1 MAMQVRAEGAVSTI
15 NVTPLVDVML
25 VLLIIFMVITPMLQK
40 TFSVDMA
47 PTENP
52 RQMPDAEKDT
62 AVVVAVT
69 HDGKVFLGN
78 NQVQVGQLPDKI
90 KDMLSTELDKTV
102 YIKADKR
109 AKYGVVVKAVNTVRD
124 AKIEQIGLLT
134 DKLETRPGAPAALPT
149 P

>member
-52 RQMPDAEKDT
+52 RQMQDAEKDT

-69 HDGKVFLGN
+69 HDGKIFLGN
-78 NQVQVGQLPDKI
+78 NQVQAGQLPDKI

-109 AKYGVVVKAVNTVRD
+109 AKYGVVVQVVNTVRD
-124 AKIEQIGLLT
+124 AKIERIGLLT
-134 DKLETRPGAPAALPT
+134 EKLEQRPGAPAPLT

>member
-1 MAMQVRAEGAVSTI
+1 MAMQVRAQGAVSAI

-47 PTENP
+47 AVENT
-52 RQMPDAEKDT
+52 RMMHDAEKET
-62 AVVVAVT
+62 AVTIAVT
-69 HDGKVFLGN
+69 RDGKLYLGN
-78 NQVQVGQLPDKI
+78 TPVQVSELPDKI

-109 AKYGVVVKAVNTVRD
+109 AKYGVVVQAVNTVRD
-124 AKIEQIGLLT
+124 AKVEQIGLLT
-134 DKLETRPGAPAALPT
+134 EKLETRPGAPVSAPAP
-149 P
+149 

>member
-1 MAMQVRAEGAVSTI
+1 MAMEVRAQGAVSAI

-47 PTENP
+47 SVENP
-52 RQMPDAEKDT
+52 RLMHDAEKDT
-62 AVVVAVT
+62 AVTVAVT
-69 HDGKVFLGN
+69 RDGKLYLGN
-78 NQVQVGQLPDKI
+78 TPVQVSELPDKI

-102 YIKADKR
+102 YVKADKR
-109 AKYGVVVKAVNTVRD
+109 AKYGVVVQAVNAVRD

-134 DKLETRPGAPAALPT
+134 EKLETRPGAPVSAPAP
-149 P
+149 

>member
-1 MAMQVRAEGAVSTI
+1 MAMEVRAKGAVSNI

-47 PTENP
+47 QAVNP
-52 RQMPDAEKDT
+52 HPMRDAEKDT
-62 AVVVAVT
+62 AVVIAVT
-69 HDGKVFLGN
+69 RDGKLYLGN
-78 NQVQVGQLPDKI
+78 TPVQLSELPDKI

-109 AKYGVVVKAVNTVRD
+109 AKYGVVVQAVNTVRD

-134 DKLETRPGAPAALPT
+134 EKLETRPGAPGTTAAP
-149 P
+149 

>member
-1 MAMQVRAEGAVSTI
+1 MAMQVRAQGAVSNI

-47 PTENP
+47 AVENP
-52 RQMPDAEKDT
+52 MMMHDAEKDT
-62 AVVVAVT
+62 AVTIAVT
-69 HDGKVFLGN
+69 RDGKLYLGN
-78 NQVQVGQLPDKI
+78 TPVQVAELPDKI

-109 AKYGVVVKAVNTVRD
+109 AKYGVVVQAVNTVRD
-124 AKIEQIGLLT
+124 AKVEQIGLLT
-134 DKLETRPGAPAALPT
+134 EKLETRPGAPGAASAP
-149 P
+149 

>member
-1 MAMQVRAEGAVSTI
+1 M
-15 NVTPLVDVML
+15 
-25 VLLIIFMVITPMLQK
+25 K
-40 TFSVDMA
+40 
-47 PTENP
+47 
-52 RQMPDAEKDT
+52 DAEKDT

-69 HDGKVFLGN
+69 RDGKLYLGN
-78 NQVQVGQLPDKI
+78 TPVQVSELPDKI
-90 KDMLSTELDKTV
+90 KDMLTNEFDKTV

>member
-1 MAMQVRAEGAVSTI
+1 MAMEVRAKGAVSNI

-25 VLLIIFMVITPMLQK
+25 VLLIIFMVVTPMLQK

-47 PTENP
+47 AVENP
-52 RQMPDAEKDT
+52 STMKDAEKDT

-69 HDGKVFLGN
+69 RDGKLYLGN
-78 NQVQVGQLPDKI
+78 TPVQVSELPDKI
-90 KDMLSTELDKTV
+90 KDMLTNEFDKTV

-124 AKIEQIGLLT
+124 RANRLADGQ
-134 DKLETRPGAPAALPT
+134 A
-149 P
+149 

>member
-1 MAMQVRAEGAVSTI
+1 MAMEVRAKGAVSNI

-109 AKYGVVVKAVNTVRD
+109 AKYGVVVQVVNTVRD
-124 AKIEQIGLLT
+124 AKIERIGLLT
-134 DKLETRPGAPAALPT
+134 EKLEQRPGAPAPLT

>member
-40 TFSVDMA
+40 TVSVDMA

-52 RQMPDAEKDT
+52 RQMQDAEKDT

-69 HDGKVFLGN
+69 HDGKIFLGN
-78 NQVQVGQLPDKI
+78 NQVQAGQLPDKI

-109 AKYGVVVKAVNTVRD
+109 AKYGVVVQVVNTVRD
-124 AKIEQIGLLT
+124 AKIERIGLLT
-134 DKLETRPGAPAALPT
+134 EKLEQRPGAPAPLT

>member
-25 VLLIIFMVITPMLQK
+25 VLLIIFMVITPMLQR

-52 RQMPDAEKDT
+52 RAMNDAEKDT

-109 AKYGVVVKAVNTVRD
+109 AKYGVVVQVVNTVRD
-124 AKIEQIGLLT
+124 AKIERIGLLT
-134 DKLETRPGAPAALPT
+134 EKLVQSPGAPATVT

>member
-1 MAMQVRAEGAVSTI
+1 MAMQVRAEGSISTI

-52 RQMPDAEKDT
+52 RQMPDAEKDS

-78 NQVQVGQLPDKI
+78 NQVQPGQLPDKI

-109 AKYGVVVKAVNTVRD
+109 AKYGVVVQVVNTVRD
-124 AKIEQIGLLT
+124 AKIERIGLLT
-134 DKLETRPGAPAALPT
+134 EKLEQRPGAPATVAP
-149 P
+149 

>member
-52 RQMPDAEKDT
+52 RAMQDAEKDT

-69 HDGKVFLGN
+69 HDGKIFLGN
-78 NQVQVGQLPDKI
+78 NQVQPGQLPDKI

-109 AKYGVVVKAVNTVRD
+109 AKYGVVVQVVNTIRD
-124 AKIEQIGLLT
+124 AKIERIGLLT
-134 DKLETRPGAPAALPT
+134 EKLEQRPGMPATMT